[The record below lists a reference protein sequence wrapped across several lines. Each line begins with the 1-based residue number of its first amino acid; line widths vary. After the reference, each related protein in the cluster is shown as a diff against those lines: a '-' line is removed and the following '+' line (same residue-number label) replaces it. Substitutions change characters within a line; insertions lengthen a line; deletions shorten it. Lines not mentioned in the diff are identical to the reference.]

1 MFKIPTQIYSL
12 VEEYKKSPLVLQPA
26 KLKYI
31 GKELESYLLI
41 ELNYADPANSYNAIQ
56 EYTTNFVKKIK

>member
-12 VEEYKKSPLVLQPA
+12 VEEYKKSSLVLKPA

-31 GKELESYLLI
+31 SKELESYLLVDM
-41 ELNYADPANSYNAIQ
+41 NYADPANSYNAIQ
-56 EYTTNFVKKIK
+56 EYTTNFIKKIK